1 MKNKFLMLGFLTL
14 IIAVSFTAYAAQNSG
29 SGSGTSN
36 QVKTANQGEDTQ
48 IQVQTTQQ
56 SQTTATGAGTQ
67 TQQQM
72 QQRLQD
78 GSGDGEQMQNRN
90 QEQVKAQDGTANA
103 IQRRSEV
110 ANAVQEMLQIA
121 DRNGG
126 IGQQVRTIAQA
137 QNQEQEKLEASLE
150 KIQDRSGFAKFF
162 IGPNYGEIKNAEK
175 LMEQNLEKIQQ
186 LTELKNMVSLT
197 DQQAL
202 GEQIQVLEQ
211 ANLQIQNHLNNAGDG
226 FSLLGWIFRIFAD

>member
-14 IIAVSFTAYAAQNSG
+14 ALIVSVTAYAAQTG
-29 SGSGTSN
+29 SDSGTSN
-36 QVKTANQGEDTQ
+36 QTQTANQGEDTQ
-48 IQVQTTQQ
+48 VQVQTTQQ
-56 SQTTATGAGTQ
+56 AQTGTGTGAGTQ
-67 TQQQM
+67 TKQQI
-72 QQRLQD
+72 QQKLQD
-78 GSGDGEQMQNRN
+78 GSGDGEQVQNKN

-103 IQRRSEV
+103 TQRRSEV

-137 QNQEQEKLEASLE
+137 QNQEQEKIEASLE
-150 KIQDRSGFAKFF
+150 KIQDRNGFAKFF

-175 LMEQNLEKIQQ
+175 LMEQNQEKIQK

-202 GEQIQVLEQ
+202 GEQIKILEQ
-211 ANLQIQNHLNNAGDG
+211 ANLQIQNQLNNASNG
-226 FSLLGWIFRIFAD
+226 FSLLGWMFKLFK